1 MQRAPAAPRGH
12 ARRMK
17 PSRVHARARGS
28 TLWELATVLAVVA
41 VLAALAVPDFAR
53 LRASAGVTSGANQL
67 LGALHFA
74 RSRAILVGVP
84 TVVCLSPDGVR
95 CVGRGAAQASGWI
108 VFENTRAEFTPVRDP
123 AEAVLRSYRLERAIE
138 VHASRGAV
146 TFWPA
151 PRAGMTST
159 FEFCS
164 TAARVAPRAVVVS
177 QTGRPRLRIGNPR
190 GDARCH

>member
-1 MQRAPAAPRGH
+1 MNPAHAH
-12 ARRMK
+12 ART
-17 PSRVHARARGS
+17 RGS
-28 TLWELATVLAVVA
+28 TLWELATVLAVAA

-53 LRASAGVTSGANQL
+53 LRASAGVASGADQL

-95 CVGRGAAQASGWI
+95 CVGRGAARASAWI

-123 AEAVLRSYRLERAIE
+123 AEPILRSYRLEHPIE
-138 VHASRGAV
+138 VRASRGAV
-146 TFWPA
+146 TFWPT

-164 TAARVAPRAVVVS
+164 TAARVAPRAVIVS
-177 QTGRPRLRIGNPR
+177 QTGRPRLRIGAPR
-190 GDARCH
+190 GGTACH